1 MRAVDENIVP
11 VHFLNVCN
19 FLIILNVCNHVYIII
34 IYYVYTRIEM
44 TTKNNCQYT
53 IKRRRYVDIRRRR
66 RQCRRTSSASRE
78 VEIYLRLKNTL
89 Q

>member
-11 VHFLNVCN
+11 VHFLVE
-19 FLIILNVCNHVYIII
+19 IILNVCNHVYIII

-53 IKRRRYVDIRRRR
+53 IKRRRYIDIRRR